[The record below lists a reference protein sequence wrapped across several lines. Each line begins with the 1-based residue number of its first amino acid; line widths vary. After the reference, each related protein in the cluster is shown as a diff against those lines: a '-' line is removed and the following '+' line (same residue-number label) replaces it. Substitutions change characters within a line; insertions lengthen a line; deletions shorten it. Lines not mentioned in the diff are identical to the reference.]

1 MILVTG
7 SSGFIGQ
14 HLVKTFRNENIITI
28 SRSGSMNDLTLTS
41 ETDLSPLLSGV
52 DCCIHLANTAHG
64 KSIAYSEIYANN
76 VDMTLNLFKQ
86 CQVNGVKKFIYISTA
101 NNLDDLKTGT
111 LNYYQTKTKKIV
123 EKEMLMLVNQF
134 SMQVLI
140 IRCPMIYGKGVP
152 GNLDKLKKLF
162 KYFPFSPFKSIDNKI
177 SILSVNNLVDLI
189 REAVYNIDFESQ
201 IILAE
206 ERESIKI
213 SRLIDILVEDRK
225 VIHLNVNVDFLA
237 VAFSLLGLKNMYV
250 TLCCNSKLDHTGV
263 SKSFSWCPK
272 YTIGNTISKV

>member
-14 HLVKTFRNENIITI
+14 HVVNTFENENITTI
-28 SRSGSMNDLTLTS
+28 SRTGSMNNLTLTS
-41 ETDLSPLLSGV
+41 NTDLSSVLSSI

-64 KSIAYSEIYANN
+64 KSIVYSEIYANN
-76 VDMTLNLFKQ
+76 VDATLNLFKQ
-86 CQVNGVKKFIYISTA
+86 CQTNGVKKFIYISTA
-101 NNLDDLKTGT
+101 NNLDDLKDGT

-123 EKEMLMLVNQF
+123 ETEMLMLARQF

-140 IRCPMIYGKGVP
+140 IRCPIVYGQGVP
-152 GNLDKLKKLF
+152 GNLNKLKKMF

-177 SILSVNNLVDLI
+177 SILGVNNLVDLI

-201 IILAE
+201 IVLAE
-206 ERESIKI
+206 ESETIKI
-213 SRLIDILVEDRK
+213 SKLIDVLVEDGK
-225 VIHLNVNVDFLA
+225 VIHLNFNENILA
-237 VAFSLLGLKNMYV
+237 VVFSLLGLKNIYIS
-250 TLCCNSKLDHTGV
+250 LCCDSKLDHAGL
-263 SKSFSWCPK
+263 SKNFLWRPK